1 MSALGLLVTGTDTG
15 VGKTRVAAGLCHA
28 YGAHGLRVAAMKP
41 VASGSARGPRGLR
54 NEDALELRRAMTV
67 RATYA
72 EVNPFAF
79 EPPIAPHIAAAEA
92 GTTIDF
98 ARLDAAYRRLRARC
112 DVMIV
117 EGAGGWLAPLDRARG
132 FADLAAGW
140 GLDVVIVVGLRLG
153 CLNHALLTA
162 ESVERRGLRI
172 AGWVGNA
179 IDSRFERRRANLATL
194 RARLPA
200 PCLGL
205 LPYAP
210 VADWGAIAAGLS
222 RRLRLPPG
230 LGRRPRRS
238 RV

>member
-1 MSALGLLVTGTDTG
+1 MSALGLFVTGTDTG
-15 VGKTRVAAGLCHA
+15 VGKTRVAAGLCRA
-28 YGAHGLRVAAMKP
+28 YGARGLRVAAMKP
-41 VASGSARGPRGLR
+41 VASGSVRGPRGLR
-54 NEDALELRRAMTV
+54 NEDALELQRAMTV

-72 EVNPFAF
+72 EINPFAF
-79 EPPIAPHIAAAEA
+79 EPPIAPHIAAEEA
-92 GTTIDF
+92 GTPIDF
-98 ARLDAAYRRLRARC
+98 ARLESAYRRLSARS
-112 DVMIV
+112 DVVVV
-117 EGAGGWLAPLDRARG
+117 EGAGGWLAPLDAARG
-132 FADLAAGW
+132 FADLAVAW

-205 LPYAP
+205 LPHAP
-210 VADWGAIAAGLS
+210 VADWRPIVERLS
-222 RRLRLPPG
+222 RRLVLPPE
-230 LGRRPRRS
+230 LGCRRRS

>member
-1 MSALGLLVTGTDTG
+1 MSALALFVTGTDTG
-15 VGKTRVAAGLCHA
+15 VGKTRVAAGLCRA
-28 YGAHGLRVAAMKP
+28 YGSRGLRVAAMKP
-41 VASGSARGPRGLR
+41 VASGSVRGRWGLR
-54 NEDALELRRAMTV
+54 NDDALELRRAMTV
-67 RATYA
+67 RAAYT
-72 EVNPFAF
+72 EINPFAF

-92 GTTIDF
+92 GTDIDF
-98 ARLDAAYRRLRARC
+98 ARLGAAYRRLSARS
-112 DVMIV
+112 DVVVV
-117 EGAGGWLAPLDRARG
+117 EGAGGWLAPLDAARG
-132 FADLAAGW
+132 FADLAAAW
-140 GLDVVIVVGLRLG
+140 ALDVVIVVGLRLG

-179 IDSRFERRRANLATL
+179 IDPGFERRRENLATL

-210 VADWGAIAAGLS
+210 TADWHAITAGLS
-222 RRLRLPPG
+222 RRLLLPPG
-230 LGRRPRRS
+230 LDRRRRS

>member
-1 MSALGLLVTGTDTG
+1 MNALALFVTGTDTG
-15 VGKTRVAAGLCHA
+15 VGKTRVAAGLCRA
-28 YGAHGLRVAAMKP
+28 YGARGLRVAAMKP
-41 VASGSARGPRGLR
+41 VASGSVRGPHGLR

-72 EVNPFAF
+72 EVNPYAF

-98 ARLDAAYRRLRARC
+98 ERLEAAYRRLHARS
-112 DVMIV
+112 DVVVV
-117 EGAGGWLAPLDRARG
+117 EGAGGWLAPLDPSRG
-132 FADLAAGW
+132 FADLAAAW
-140 GLDVVIVVGLRLG
+140 GLEVVIVVGLRLG

-162 ESVERRGLRI
+162 ESVARRGLRI
-172 AGWVGNA
+172 AGWIGNA
-179 IDSRFERRRANLATL
+179 IDPGFERRRENLATL

-210 VADWGAIAAGLS
+210 IADWRAIAESLS
-222 RRLRLPPG
+222 RRLPWPPE
-230 LGRRPRRS
+230 LGRRRRS
-238 RV
+238 RR